1 MLGDKDKMTLK
12 VKVKNLI
19 IFVVLLTYLKPFNV
33 SLIPTLNTLYS
44 LTKIIVTFALMLY
57 IIREK
62 FSLTKA
68 SKWCLAFLGWWTV
81 AILSNGNL
89 KNNIVKYFRG
99 IIFIQYYAKKIKWD
113 QCYFEILKLYF
124 ENIHPFTILH
134 YCGWTS
140 GSG

>member
-62 FSLTKA
+62 FSLVFGI
-68 SKWCLAFLGWWTV
+68 SRLVDG
-81 AILSNGNL
+81 SN
-89 KNNIVKYFRG
+89 I
-99 IIFIQYYAKKIKWD
+99 
-113 QCYFEILKLYF
+113 E
-124 ENIHPFTILH
+124 
-134 YCGWTS
+134 
-140 GSG
+140 